1 MRKIVNRLAFAFAT
15 IAVTAS
21 LGGCFV
27 SHREVK
33 EQVPVVEPVPAPVA
47 SSSTTTT
54 TTKSDDGAVQRST
67 TTYTAPA
74 PMP

>member
-1 MRKIVNRLAFAFAT
+1 MSKIVNRLAFAIAT
-15 IAVTAS
+15 IGVCAS

-33 EQVPVVEPVPAPVA
+33 EQVPVVEPAPAPIA
-47 SSSTTTT
+47 SSTTTTT
-54 TTKSDDGAVQRST
+54 TTKSDDGAVQHST
-67 TTYTAPA
+67 TTYSA

>member
-1 MRKIVNRLAFAFAT
+1 MSKIVNRLAFAIAT
-15 IAVTAS
+15 IGVCAS

-33 EQVPVVEPVPAPVA
+33 EQVPVVEPAPVA
-47 SSSTTTT
+47 SSTTTTT
-54 TTKSDDGAVQRST
+54 TTKSDDGAIQHST
-67 TTYTAPA
+67 TTYSA